1 MDAGEIVDTLIKKG
15 LTVSCAESCTGGLL
29 ASAFVDIPGSS
40 ACFKEGYVT
49 YSNEVKE
56 RVLGVPA
63 AVIDTYGVV
72 SGECAAEMAK
82 CLRSITGSDFAL
94 STTGIAG
101 PDGGTDLTP
110 VGTVFIGCSYCLRVI
125 RAGCACEFK
134 EIPQASPPYDSSG
147 ISTNSSRTVVQK
159 FIFSGERNDVRAQ
172 AVAAALALLEKELK
186 NA

>member
-15 LTVSCAESCTGGLL
+15 LTVSSAESCTGGLL

-110 VGTVFIGCSYCLRVI
+110 VGTVFIGCSY
-125 RAGCACEFK
+125 
-134 EIPQASPPYDSSG
+134 
-147 ISTNSSRTVVQK
+147 SSRTVVQK
-159 FIFSGERNDVRAQ
+159 FIFSGERNDVRAL